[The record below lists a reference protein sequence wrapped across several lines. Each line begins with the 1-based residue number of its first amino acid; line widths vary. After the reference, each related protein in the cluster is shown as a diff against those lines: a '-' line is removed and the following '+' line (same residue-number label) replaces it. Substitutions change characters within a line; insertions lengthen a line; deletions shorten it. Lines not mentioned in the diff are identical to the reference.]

1 MSETKKTV
9 SSSVVAKAGIWYTIC
24 NFLFKGMAFITSPIF
39 ARILSKSE
47 LGDFNNFTSW
57 ITILIVLTALDLQMS
72 IIRSKLE
79 VEDDIDSYIWSI
91 LSMTTIITVA
101 AYSFA
106 LIFPDFV
113 SNALSIEK
121 KYIHLMFLYLLTTP
135 AYSMLITRQR
145 AFYKY
150 KMFVILTGIC
160 IVTST
165 LTSLAMVLIMEDK
178 LAGRMYG
185 YYIPQIVMALI
196 IYIYIAVKGKR
207 IQLKY
212 WKYACV
218 ICLPLVPH
226 VLSMHLLSSSDKIL
240 ITRISGSE
248 YTAVYGVAYSCYH
261 IVTILFDSMNKAFAP
276 WLLDSLHHKNYN
288 EIRKTSKMY
297 VGIFIILAV
306 GLLML
311 VPEVILILGGKKYV
325 AANYCLPPLIAS
337 CVFQFIYT
345 MYVNIEFYEKK
356 TVGVAAATVTATAIN
371 IILNLIFIPMN
382 PENSYT
388 IAAYT
393 TLVGYMVLFVL
404 HYFLVKRMG
413 MTHVYNTKFMV
424 GILAGIL
431 VISGAMNLLYGD
443 NMAVRIIR
451 YAITFV
457 YGCIVLF
464 VFYKNKNI
472 ILSIFKKKKKPAR
485 AEAKS

>member
-1 MSETKKTV
+1 MSETKKAA

-39 ARILSKSE
+39 ARLLSKTE
-47 LGDFNNFTSW
+47 LGDFSNFTSW
-57 ITILIVLTALDLQMS
+57 ITVLIVLTALDLQMS

-79 VEDDIDSYIWSI
+79 IEDDIDSYIWSI
-91 LSMTTIITVA
+91 LSLTSIITVIAYGA
-101 AYSFA
+101 ALA
-106 LIFPDFV
+106 FPDFFT
-113 SNALSIEK
+113 NLFSIEK
-121 KYIHLMFLYLLTTP
+121 KYIHLLFLHLLTTP
-135 AYSMLITRQR
+135 AYSMLITKQR

-150 KMFVILTGIC
+150 KMFVVLTGIC
-160 IVTST
+160 LVTST
-165 LTSLAMVLIMEDK
+165 LTSLVMVLFMEDK

-185 YYIPQIVMALI
+185 YYIPQIVMALG

-212 WKYACV
+212 WKYACA

-240 ITRISGSE
+240 ITKISGAE
-248 YTAVYGVAYSCYH
+248 YTAVYSVAYSCYH

-276 WLLDSLHHKNYN
+276 WLLDSLHHKNYK
-288 EIRKTSKMY
+288 EINKTSKLY
-297 VGIFIILAV
+297 VGIFVVLAI

-311 VPEVILILGGKKYV
+311 VPEVILILGGKKYEV
-325 AANYCLPPLIAS
+325 ANYCLPPLIAS

-356 TVGVAAATVTATAIN
+356 TIGVAAATVTATVIN
-371 IILNLIFIPMN
+371 IVLNLIFIPLS
-382 PENSYT
+382 PENSFT

-393 TLVGYMVLFVL
+393 TLVGYVVLFIL

-424 GILAGIL
+424 GILLTVLA
-431 VISGAMNLLYGD
+431 ISGVMNLLYCD
-443 NMAVRIIR
+443 HLMLRIIR
-451 YAITFV
+451 YIITLV

-464 VFYKNKNI
+464 YLYKNKNI
-472 ILSIFKKKKKPAR
+472 MLSIFKKKKKPA
-485 AEAKS
+485 KT